1 MAARGAAPA
10 DLVLRHIGRGKTRIV
25 AQSLRG
31 AMFLAEGDPIDV
43 VDSHSLRFIL
53 QRCDELGMTYRVGSV
68 AT

>member
-1 MAARGAAPA
+1 MSA
-10 DLVLRHIGRGKTRIV
+10 DLLLRRVGPGKTLIV

-43 VDSHSLRFIL
+43 VDSHSLHFIL
-53 QRCDELGMTYRVGSV
+53 RRCAELGMTYRVGRV